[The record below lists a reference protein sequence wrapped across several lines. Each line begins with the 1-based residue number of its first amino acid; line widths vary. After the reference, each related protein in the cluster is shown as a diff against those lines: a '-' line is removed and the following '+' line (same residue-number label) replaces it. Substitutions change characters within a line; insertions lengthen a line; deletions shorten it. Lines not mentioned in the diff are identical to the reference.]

1 MQIIDGYCNEPN
13 IFADDIGEYNT
24 AIWGTRDCVLPAG
37 ERMGYE
43 LVSNNEI
50 KIKDGVFSTQGRRGV
65 IKKGTTESCIIE
77 NGTQAENRNDL
88 IVIEYAKDSSTLV
101 ESHTLKVIKGTPG
114 EVATDPDVV
123 TGDIQ
128 AGDVLHQMPLYRV
141 KLEGLNV
148 VAVERLFSVGN
159 NAIGKEFD
167 PAKDYEIGDLTLQYN
182 KAWKFKAKH
191 LASAWDESQMEE
203 TDVLTELAEQNK
215 NFEALNENLG
225 GFTPVIDET
234 GEISG
239 YKTTLGGA
247 DTVFPFNAD
256 LNIIAGFGSNKE
268 LVIPKNIK
276 KALAIFDGHGQ
287 TSDVSTWTITIT
299 SSKDQSKEVVH
310 FNKVPDT
317 YRILYTYPF
326 NFYSAV
332 ITNLHKDDTIKASV
346 SVSYLIIY

>member
-37 ERMGYE
+37 ERLGYE

-65 IKKGTTESCIIE
+65 IKKGATESCIIE

-114 EVATDPDVV
+114 ETATDPDVV

-141 KLEGLNV
+141 KLGGLNV

-167 PAKDYEIGDLTLQYN
+167 PDKDYEVGDLTLQYN

-191 LASAWDESQMEE
+191 LAGAWDESQMEE
-203 TDVLTELAEQNK
+203 TDVLTELAAQNK
-215 NFEALNENLG
+215 NFD
-225 GFTPVIDET
+225 I
-234 GEISG
+234 ISG
-239 YKTTLGGA
+239 TFTSTNTDLVSPLGTQIVLKVGDLVIVHLRLRLTTTLNTDAYLGTIRPYPSA
-247 DTVFPFNAD
+247 EIYNLLFLNQQDNTSASINIDTNGRVLLRTKAP
-256 LNIIAGFGSNKE
+256 AGFYVLDTAYS
-268 LVIPKNIK
+268 
-276 KALAIFDGHGQ
+276 
-287 TSDVSTWTITIT
+287 TS
-299 SSKDQSKEVVH
+299 
-310 FNKVPDT
+310 
-317 YRILYTYPF
+317 
-326 NFYSAV
+326 
-332 ITNLHKDDTIKASV
+332 
-346 SVSYLIIY
+346 